1 MKDNAAPNTSS
12 SINQTFLEE
21 TIAENKLPLQ
31 IEGKLGGLSSFRFER
46 SGRDAIQ
53 RQKIFVQLEVGFI
66 R

>member
-31 IEGKLGGLSSFRFER
+31 IEGKLGGLSSFRF
-46 SGRDAIQ
+46 
-53 RQKIFVQLEVGFI
+53 
-66 R
+66 